1 MRGWYTEHLSEN
13 WLVRSDPSVHAGGVD
28 AAIPRGWPRTI
39 SLVCLAMSLGG
50 GLGVAAPE
58 PSPDPAPLAALAL
71 GAEARDRFREALAAL
86 KSGDGEAAAREFGDP
101 RWAATPLAEYAR
113 LFEAEGQVRA
123 GDPARARAAMRHASD
138 AMAEA
143 RLAPAAVFEAATL
156 VSGGDDATA
165 IVLFRRL
172 LERHGHHPEAARAR
186 LLLGQALLAEGLT
199 QDAIRT
205 FGDLWLLSPASR
217 EADAAARQ
225 LRVLADRGLGGAPPT
240 AQERV
245 ERAERLLGAGLG
257 DRAKR
262 EAEALLADA
271 PPADVGSRALKVVLD
286 ASRRAGQPDVAM
298 ATVNR
303 ALVTL
308 PGARRPPWLLE
319 LARLQQRRERDRALA
334 TLDRLV
340 REHPKSPEVAE
351 ALLLKAQ
358 LLADGA
364 KLPEAQG
371 VYGTLA
377 AQYPDV
383 EEGGKALWRL
393 GWLAWFR
400 GAYDEA
406 AQSWTRIFATRGG
419 RAYREAAAYWIARA
433 DQLRGE
439 GDTAARRFA
448 EIQDEAPRSYYGIL
462 AAQRLG
468 VTPRPSPP
476 LIPLPADPREPLR
489 ADAGYARVEALR
501 AVGLD
506 AFADEEMAEM
516 ARRAFGDPPVLYALA
531 AAYAQE
537 SRYHLALRILRRHFV
552 PMARRGGDPVPRAF
566 WEMFYPLGWRGELTA
581 AAGRAAIDPFLVAA
595 VVREESSFFPQAR
608 SPVGARGLMQLM
620 PDTARPMAR
629 ERRLAFNDGEL
640 LDDPGASIEL
650 GTAYLATLLRD
661 LGDARLAAAAY
672 NAGPTRAR
680 EWWAARRS
688 DDVEVFV
695 EQIPFNETRAFV
707 KRVMLAWDEYRR
719 LYGAAPSPAG
729 SQAGS
734 GLP

>member
-1 MRGWYTEHLSEN
+1 
-13 WLVRSDPSVHAGGVD
+13 
-28 AAIPRGWPRTI
+28 
-39 SLVCLAMSLGG
+39 MSLGAG
-50 GLGVAAPE
+50 HGLGVAAPE
-58 PSPDPAPLAALAL
+58 TSPAPAPSTGNALE
-71 GAEARDRFREALAAL
+71 AESRDRFRGALAAL
-86 KSGDGEAAAREFGDP
+86 RSGDGEAAAREFGDP

-123 GDPARARAAMRHASD
+123 GAPARARAAMGHAAD

-143 RLAPAAVFEAATL
+143 RLAPAALFEGATL
-156 VSGGDDATA
+156 VSSAGDDATA
-165 IVLFRRL
+165 ITLFRRL
-172 LERHGHHPEAARAR
+172 LERHGQHPEAPRAR

-199 QDAIRT
+199 QEATRA

-245 ERAERLLGAGLG
+245 ERAERLLAAGLG

-262 EAEALLADA
+262 EAEVLLAET
-271 PPADVGSRALKVVLD
+271 PPADVGSRALKIVLD
-286 ASRRAGQPDVAM
+286 ASRRAGQPDAAM

-308 PGARRPPWLLE
+308 PPARRPPWLLE

-358 LLADGA
+358 LFEDAG

-371 VYGTLA
+371 AYGTLA
-377 AQYPDV
+377 AQYPDGD
-383 EEGGKALWRL
+383 EGGKALWRL

-406 AQSWTRIFATRGG
+406 AQVWMRIFTTRGG
-419 RAYREAAAYWIARA
+419 RAYREGAAYWLARA

-439 GDTAARRFA
+439 RDTAARRFA
-448 EIQDEAPRSYYGIL
+448 EIQAEAPRSYYGIL
-462 AAQRLG
+462 AAQRRG
-468 VTPRPSPP
+468 ETGTSPLSAP
-476 LIPLPADPREPLR
+476 PILLPADPREPLR

-516 ARRAFGDPPVLYALA
+516 TRRALGDPQVLYALA

-552 PMARRGGDPVPRAF
+552 PVARSGGDPVPRAF
-566 WEMFYPLGWRGELTA
+566 WEMFYPLGWRGELMEA
-581 AAGRAAIDPFLVAA
+581 AARAAIDPFLVAA
-595 VVREESSFFPQAR
+595 VVREESSFYPQAR

-640 LDDPGASIEL
+640 LDDPGASLEL
-650 GTAYLATLLRD
+650 GTAYLASLLRD

-672 NAGPTRAR
+672 NAGPTRTR

-688 DDVEVFV
+688 DDVDVFV

-707 KRVMLAWDEYRR
+707 KRVMLAQAEYRR
-719 LYGAAPSPAG
+719 LYGASPPRADP
-729 SQAGS
+729 QAGS
-734 GLP
+734 GSP